1 MGTIWQQPSPSD
13 WDRYLAAISAGTP
26 PFDAARAEGM
36 TCSAF
41 RRDAKRKGNEELAE
55 RYAQAL
61 VDRRDHR
68 EAYVEEKLVENVE
81 RSMQAVEVLDN
92 KGHPTGVW
100 RYEGS
105 IANRSLE
112 LLGKQVG
119 MFSDKL
125 ELTGAEGGPIE
136 VDIAGKA
143 ARLREKLAALLD
155 DAGEGDA
162 ATGDQ

>member
-1 MGTIWQQPSPSD
+1 MGTIYEQPSPSD

-26 PFDAARAEGM
+26 PFDAARAEGL

-61 VDRRDHR
+61 IDRRDHR

-92 KGHPTGVW
+92 KGLPTGVW

-125 ELTGAEGGPIE
+125 ELTGSGGGPVAVE
-136 VDIAGKA
+136 IAVPDAEAIRAGA
-143 ARLREKLAALLD
+143 AILERARNAS
-155 DAGEGDA
+155 
-162 ATGDQ
+162 